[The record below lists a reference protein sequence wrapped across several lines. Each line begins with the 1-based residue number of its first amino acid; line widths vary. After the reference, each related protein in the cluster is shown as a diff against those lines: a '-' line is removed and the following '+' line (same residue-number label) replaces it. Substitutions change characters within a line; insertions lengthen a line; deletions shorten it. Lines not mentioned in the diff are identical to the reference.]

1 MKLFYFNPKNF
12 SPLLVVVAKL
22 DSNEMVEK
30 LEAYTHEIFQ
40 ILMDE
45 NEATESSIII
55 FSVIKDH
62 EKSTINMILPS
73 TKSNM
78 EYVKKY
84 EEDVQLVNKIIVQT
98 LMKNNTKFYFEILE
112 NKILI
117 HMKELNLGEL
127 TQFYLF

>member
-12 SPLLVVVAKL
+12 SPILVVVAKL
-22 DSNEMVEK
+22 DSTEKVEK

-55 FSVIKDH
+55 FSIIKDH

-78 EYVKKY
+78 DYVKKY